1 MSRRTVQQIF
11 VWTLVGM
18 IAGLVV
24 LVTALIALVANHAFI
39 MDGPD
44 VVGFRATPFTWTMVG
59 IGVAGVL
66 LVIGGAI
73 GQFVAWIGALVR
85 TVELTDKT
93 WFVILLVT
101 GLLGVGLVGMIVY
114 LIAAKEPDDRAAA
127 GQTHRPV
134 FAETT

>member
-1 MSRRTVQQIF
+1 MMSRRTVQQIF

-24 LVTALIALVANHAFI
+24 SVTALIALVANHAFI

-85 TVELTDKT
+85 TVGRLTRPGSSSC
-93 WFVILLVT
+93 WS
-101 GLLGVGLVGMIVY
+101 
-114 LIAAKEPDDRAAA
+114 PDCSVRVWSA
-127 GQTHRPV
+127 
-134 FAETT
+134 

>member
-11 VWTLVGM
+11 VWTLVGVV
-18 IAGLVV
+18 AGLV
-24 LVTALIALVANHAFI
+24 LLTTALVGLLSDHAFI

-44 VVGFRATPFTWTMVG
+44 VVGFRSGSFTWTMVG

-66 LVIGGAI
+66 LVIGGAV

-93 WFVILLVT
+93 WFVVLLVT

-114 LIAAKEPDDRAAA
+114 LIAAKEPDDRATLQPQRPAFA
-127 GQTHRPV
+127 GTS
-134 FAETT
+134 

>member
-24 LVTALIALVANHAFI
+24 SVAALIALVANHAFI

-44 VVGFRATPFTWTMVG
+44 VVGFRATPFTWVMVG

-101 GLLGVGLVGMIVY
+101 GLLGAGLVGMIVY

-127 GQTHRPV
+127 GQTQRPV

>member
-11 VWTLVGM
+11 VWTLVGV
-18 IAGLVV
+18 IAGLV
-24 LVTALIALVANHAFI
+24 LLTTALVGLLSDHAFI

-44 VVGFRATPFTWTMVG
+44 VVGFRSGSFTWTMVG

-85 TVELTDKT
+85 TVALTDKT
-93 WFVILLVT
+93 WFVVLLVA

-114 LIAAKEPDDRAAA
+114 LIAAKEPDDGAPQPQRPAFA
-127 GQTHRPV
+127 GTS
-134 FAETT
+134 